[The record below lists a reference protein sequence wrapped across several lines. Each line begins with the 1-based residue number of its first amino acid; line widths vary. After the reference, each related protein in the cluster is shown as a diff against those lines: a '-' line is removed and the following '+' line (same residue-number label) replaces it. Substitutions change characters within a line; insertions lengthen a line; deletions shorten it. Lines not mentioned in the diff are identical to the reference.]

1 MAQSYRLAIILVPP
15 TENLGKRLIDM
26 EATVKGELDL
36 HKQVS
41 FVWDETHPVDTAK

>member
-1 MAQSYRLAIILVPP
+1 MAQSYRLAIIFVPP
-15 TENLGKRLIDM
+15 TESLGKRLI